1 MSNGI
6 FSQVMIDEI
15 EDFGLGE
22 SFSDSGPSFV
32 AIDFETATRN
42 GNSICQVGIA
52 NVEKGEIVSTS
63 VYLVQ
68 PPGNEYEQRNIS
80 IHGIT
85 PDDTADCEDFAAQW
99 RLICDNMECKI
110 AVTHNSSFDMTV
122 LRKTLDYYQLDYPAM
137 PFFCSLQLA
146 RKVITECMN
155 YQLPTL
161 CETLGIP
168 FEHHHNAKADAVA
181 CAEVFL
187 ECLRR
192 SGVSSFVE
200 LMEKYRFTFG
210 QFYDPSFFRPLR
222 SVASVSA
229 GTSAKDIVGDPDK
242 VDVDSYFY
250 GKHIC
255 FTGTL
260 SLCSRSELQQII
272 ADIGGRPQDGVNLD
286 TQILVVGQQDM
297 KRVDT
302 TGLSGKHKKAL
313 SIKKKDPTHD
323 IEIMSEA
330 DFMSNLTLE

>member
-1 MSNGI
+1 MGNGI
-6 FSQVMIDEI
+6 FSQEMLDEI

-52 NVEKGEIVSTS
+52 KVEKGEIVSTS

-99 RLICDNMECKI
+99 RDICYDMGCKI
-110 AVTHNSSFDMTV
+110 AVTHNSLFDMTV
-122 LRKTLDYYQLDYPAM
+122 LRKTLDYYQLDYPQM
-137 PFFCSLQLA
+137 SFFCSLQLA

-168 FEHHHNAKADAVA
+168 FEHHHDAKADAEA

-210 QFYDPSFFRPLR
+210 QFYDPGFFRPLR
-222 SVASVSA
+222 SVAAVSA
-229 GTSAKDIVGDPDK
+229 GTSAKDIVGDPNK

-250 GKHIC
+250 GKRIC

-260 SLCSRSELQQII
+260 SLCTRPELKQII
-272 ADIGGRPQDGVNLD
+272 ADIGGIPQEGVNLD

-297 KRVDT
+297 KRVDE

-313 SIKKKDPTHD
+313 SIKKKDPMHD

-330 DFMSNLTLE
+330 DFMSNLTLD

>member
-6 FSQVMIDEI
+6 FSQEMLDEI
-15 EDFGLGE
+15 DDFGLGG
-22 SFSDSGPSFV
+22 SFSDLGPSFV

-52 NVEKGEIVSTS
+52 KVEKGQIVSTS
-63 VYLVQ
+63 MYLVQ
-68 PPGNEYEQRNIS
+68 PPGNDYEQRNIK

-99 RLICDNMECKI
+99 REICYDMECKI

-122 LRKTLDYYQLDYPAM
+122 LRKTLDYYQLDYPQM
-137 PFFCSLQLA
+137 PFFCSLRLA

-168 FEHHHNAKADAVA
+168 FEHHHDAKADAVA

-210 QFYDPSFFRPLR
+210 QFYDPGFFRPLR
-222 SVASVSA
+222 SVAAVSA
-229 GTSAKDIVGDPDK
+229 GTSAKDIVGDPNK

-260 SLCSRSELQQII
+260 ALCTRSELQQII
-272 ADIGGRPQDGVNLD
+272 ADIGGIPQEGVNLD

-297 KRVDT
+297 KRVDA

>member
-1 MSNGI
+1 MLYGG
-6 FSQVMIDEI
+6 F
-15 EDFGLGE
+15 
-22 SFSDSGPSFV
+22 
-32 AIDFETATRN
+32 
-42 GNSICQVGIA
+42 
-52 NVEKGEIVSTS
+52 
-63 VYLVQ
+63 
-68 PPGNEYEQRNIS
+68 
-80 IHGIT
+80 
-85 PDDTADCEDFAAQW
+85 
-99 RLICDNMECKI
+99 
-110 AVTHNSSFDMTV
+110 
-122 LRKTLDYYQLDYPAM
+122 
-137 PFFCSLQLA
+137 QLA

-168 FEHHHNAKADAVA
+168 FEHHHDAKADAVA

-210 QFYDPSFFRPLR
+210 QFYDPGFFRPLR
-222 SVASVSA
+222 SVAAVSA
-229 GTSAKDIVGDPDK
+229 GTSAKDIVGDPNK

-260 SLCSRSELQQII
+260 ALCTRLELQQII
-272 ADIGGRPQDGVNLD
+272 ADIGGIPQEGVNLD

-297 KRVDT
+297 KRVDA

>member
-1 MSNGI
+1 MSKGI
-6 FSQVMIDEI
+6 FSQEMLDEI
-15 EDFGLGE
+15 DDFGLGE

-32 AIDFETATRN
+32 AIDFETATRY

-52 NVEKGEIVSTS
+52 KVEKGEIVSAS

-68 PPGNEYEQRNIS
+68 PPRNEYEQRNIS

-85 PDDTADCEDFAAQW
+85 PDDTVDCEDFAAQW
-99 RLICDNMECKI
+99 REICYDMECKI
-110 AVTHNSSFDMTV
+110 AVSHNSSFDMTV
-122 LRKTLDYYQLDYPAM
+122 LRKTFDYYQLDYPQM
-137 PFFCSLQLA
+137 PFFCSLRLA
-146 RKVITECMN
+146 KKVIIDCMN
-155 YQLPTL
+155 YQLPTV
-161 CETLGIP
+161 CEKLGIP
-168 FEHHHNAKADAVA
+168 FEHHHDAKADAVA
-181 CAEVFL
+181 CAKVFL

-210 QFYDPSFFRPLR
+210 QFYDPGFFRPLR
-222 SVASVSA
+222 SVSSVSL
-229 GTSAKDIVGDPDK
+229 GTSAKDIVGNLGK
-242 VDVDSYFY
+242 VDMDSYFY
-250 GKHIC
+250 GKRIC

-260 SLCSRSELQQII
+260 SLCSRSELKQII
-272 ADIGGRPQDGVNLD
+272 ADIGGIPQDGVNLD

-297 KRVDT
+297 KRVDA

-330 DFMSNLTLE
+330 DFMSNLMLE